1 MEYHGAMR
9 NRDRQIERKHAL
21 TDQLFR
27 SVLLVNIMSMV
38 SSIACIMVDAIVTG
52 QFLGSDAVA
61 AMGLIQPVIRICSL
75 IGPIFG
81 VGIGIVCTRYMGMAR
96 IDRVNQVFSV
106 VMTALVSMG
115 VAFSIGLFL
124 CAPFLGG
131 LLGGRTGDVAI
142 VRMITGY
149 FRGFSIGMPFFVM
162 TIALPGLLMIDNDRV
177 RGMAAV
183 LTGLVVDLVFDL
195 LNVTVFHGG
204 MFGMALA
211 SSISNIAGFLLLA
224 SHFLK
229 KDRVLRFRFAGMKIE
244 DLKEVFLNGVPN
256 AIASGSTALRL
267 MIFNMFLLSIAS
279 KTEVSAYAA
288 ADSSF
293 AVILAVAI
301 AFYMSTSTVCSLFF
315 GEEDRESII
324 AVLNRSMGLVLVLLG
339 VVMVVML
346 GFASEVGNIFLKT
359 DNPDELSLAAFFIR
373 CMAVEYFFMGISYSL
388 SGAYQGTRRM
398 EYSYALVAL
407 REAVFP
413 IVCVLAAGTLFGPKG
428 VGIGLVAAGL
438 LIFLGCFALPAI
450 KKHKRLSA
458 KAKNLIML
466 EEGFGARPEDTF
478 EASVSDMEG
487 VIEAS
492 KGATLFFEGRDV
504 ERRTG
509 FLIALFIEELC
520 TNTIRYGFREGKEK
534 QVDVRIVCG
543 KDKQV
548 VRIKDTGKP
557 FDPVEWYQK
566 NHPEDPASGI
576 GIRIVIGLA
585 KDVRYIPA
593 LGLNNL
599 MIEMPRFGIRVSG
612 NG

>member
-1 MEYHGAMR
+1 MR
-9 NRDRQIERKHAL
+9 SRNYSMQRNNAL

-27 SVLLVNIMSMV
+27 SVLLVNVMSMV

-61 AMGLIQPVIRICSL
+61 SMGLIQPVIRICSL

-96 IDRVNQVFSV
+96 IDRVNQVFAV
-106 VMTALVSMG
+106 VMTALVFIG
-115 VAFSIGLFL
+115 VVFSVGLFL
-124 CAPFLGG
+124 CAPLLGA
-131 LLGGRTGDVAI
+131 LLGGKTGDAGI

-162 TIALPGLLMIDNDRV
+162 TIALPGLLMIDNDRA
-177 RGMAAV
+177 RGVVAVVAGLIVDAAC
-183 LTGLVVDLVFDL
+183 DL

-211 SSISNIAGFLLLA
+211 SSISNIVGFLLLA

-244 DLKEVFLNGVPN
+244 DLKEVFLNGLPN

-267 MIFNMFLLSIAS
+267 MIFNAFLLSIAS
-279 KTEVSAYAA
+279 KNEVSAYSA
-288 ADSSF
+288 ADSAF

-324 AVLNRSMGLVLVLLG
+324 AVLGRSMGLVLALLG
-339 VVMVVML
+339 MVMLFML
-346 GFASEVGNIFLKT
+346 GFASEAGNIFLKT
-359 DNPDELSLAAFFIR
+359 DNRDELSLAAFFIR

-398 EYSYALVAL
+398 GFSYLLVAL

-413 IVCVLAAGTLFGPKG
+413 VACALVAGVMFGAKG
-428 VGIGLVAAGL
+428 VGIGLVAAG
-438 LIFLGCFALPAI
+438 FLTFSCCFALPAI
-450 KKHKRLSA
+450 KRHKRLSP
-458 KAKNLIML
+458 KAEDLIML
-466 EEGFGARPEDTF
+466 GEDFGARPEDVF
-478 EASVSDMEG
+478 EVSASDMEG
-487 VIEAS
+487 VMEAS
-492 KGATLFFEGRDV
+492 NRAMLFFEDRDA

-509 FLIALFIEELC
+509 FMIALFIEELC
-520 TNTIRYGFREGKEK
+520 ANTITYGFADGKEK
-534 QVDVRIVCG
+534 RVDVRVVCG

-548 VRIKDTGKP
+548 VRIKDNGKP
-557 FDPVEWYQK
+557 FDPVEWYRK
-566 NHPEDPASGI
+566 NNPEDPASGI

-585 KDVRYIPA
+585 KDVRYVPA

-599 MIEMPRFGIRVSG
+599 MLVI
-612 NG
+612 